1 MNKDKYFADMYVHLH
16 PDSLFDDRDAFEKE
30 LLEKE
35 LLEKELCESSGVFS
49 VHFDDDEYRS
59 AMIVAYNPEAVS
71 SDVLLEIIRK
81 SYVAA
86 VSVAGTLTR
95 VSDSVATLNNK

>member
-1 MNKDKYFADMYVHLH
+1 MYVHLH
-16 PDSLFDDRDAFEKE
+16 LDSLFDDRGK
-30 LLEKE
+30 LEKD
-35 LLEKELCESSGVFS
+35 LCESSGVFS
-49 VHFDDDEYRS
+49 VHFDEDEHRN

-81 SYVAA
+81 SFVGA
-86 VSVAGTLTR
+86 VSVAGTLMR

>member
-16 PDSLFDDRDAFEKE
+16 PDSLFDGRGK
-30 LLEKE
+30 LEKD
-35 LLEKELCESSGVFS
+35 LCESSGVFS
-49 VHFDDDEYRS
+49 VHFDEDEHRN

-81 SYVAA
+81 SYVGA
-86 VSVAGTLTR
+86 VSVAGTLMR
-95 VSDSVATLNNK
+95 VSDSVASLNNK

>member
-16 PDSLFDDRDAFEKE
+16 PDSLFDDRGK
-30 LLEKE
+30 LEKD
-35 LLEKELCESSGVFS
+35 LCESSGVFS
-49 VHFDDDEYRS
+49 VHFDEDEHRN

-81 SYVAA
+81 SFVGA
-86 VSVAGTLTR
+86 VSVASTLMR

>member
-16 PDSLFDDRDAFEKE
+16 PDSLFDDRGK
-30 LLEKE
+30 LEKD
-35 LLEKELCESSGVFS
+35 LCESSGVFS
-49 VHFDDDEYRS
+49 VHFDEDEHRN

-81 SYVAA
+81 SFVGA
-86 VSVAGTLTR
+86 VSVAGTLMR

>member
-16 PDSLFDDRDAFEKE
+16 PDSLFDDRESF
-30 LLEKE
+30 EKE

-49 VHFDDDEYRS
+49 VHFDDDERRS

-95 VSDSVATLNNK
+95 VSDSLATLNNK

>member
-16 PDSLFDDRDAFEKE
+16 ADSLFDEKAE
-30 LLEKE
+30 VEKE
-35 LLEKELCESSGVFS
+35 LLEKELCESNGVFS
-49 VHFDDDEYRS
+49 VHFDEDEHRD

-81 SYVAA
+81 NYVRA

-95 VSDSVATLNNK
+95 VSASATNLNIK

>member
-16 PDSLFDDRDAFEKE
+16 PDSLFDDRGK
-30 LLEKE
+30 LEI
-35 LLEKELCESSGVFS
+35 ELCESSGVFS
-49 VHFDDDEYRS
+49 VHFDEDEHRN

-81 SYVAA
+81 SYQGA
-86 VSVAGTLTR
+86 VSVAGTLMR
-95 VSDSVATLNNK
+95 VSDSAATLNNK

>member
-16 PDSLFDDRDAFEKE
+16 PDSLFDDRGK
-30 LLEKE
+30 LEKD
-35 LLEKELCESSGVFS
+35 LCESSGVFS
-49 VHFDDDEYRS
+49 VHFDEDEHRN

-81 SYVAA
+81 SFVGA
-86 VSVAGTLTR
+86 VSVAGMLMR

>member
-16 PDSLFDDRDAFEKE
+16 PDSLFDDREAF
-30 LLEKE
+30 EKE

>member
-16 PDSLFDDRDAFEKE
+16 ADSLFENRAAV
-30 LLEKE
+30 
-35 LLEKELCESSGVFS
+35 EKELCDSNGVFS
-49 VHFDDDEYRS
+49 VHFDEDEHRS

-71 SDVLLEIIRK
+71 SDVLLEIIRID
-81 SYVAA
+81 YTEA

-95 VSDSVATLNNK
+95 VSDSADNLNIK

>member
-1 MNKDKYFADMYVHLH
+1 MNRDKYFADMYVHLH
-16 PDSLFDDRDAFEKE
+16 PDSLFGDRKAFEKE
-30 LLEKE
+30 LLEK
-35 LLEKELCESSGVFS
+35 KLCESSGVFS
-49 VHFDDDEYRS
+49 VHFDDDEHRN

-71 SDVLLEIIRK
+71 SDELLGIIRK

>member
-16 PDSLFDDRDAFEKE
+16 PDSLFDDRGK
-30 LLEKE
+30 LEKD
-35 LLEKELCESSGVFS
+35 LSESSGVFS
-49 VHFDDDEYRS
+49 VHFDEDEHRN

-81 SYVAA
+81 SFVGA
-86 VSVAGTLTR
+86 VSVAGTLMR

>member
-16 PDSLFDDRDAFEKE
+16 PDSLFDDRGIFEKE
-30 LLEKE
+30 Q
-35 LLEKELCESSGVFS
+35 LEKELCESSGVLS
-49 VHFDDDEYRS
+49 VHFDEDEQRS

-81 SYVAA
+81 SYVGA
-86 VSVAGTLTR
+86 VSVAGTLMR
-95 VSDSVATLNNK
+95 VSDSVAILNNK